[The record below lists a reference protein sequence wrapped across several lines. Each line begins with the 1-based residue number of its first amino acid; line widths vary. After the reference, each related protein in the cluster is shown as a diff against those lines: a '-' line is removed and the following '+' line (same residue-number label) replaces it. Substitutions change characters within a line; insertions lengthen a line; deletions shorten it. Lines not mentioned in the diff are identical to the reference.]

1 MGPRIP
7 WGRSHALDVLYV
19 ARLRGSGF
27 DPPAQAGGF
36 FRRQGIGSIL
46 GFLWPWEGEGRGQ
59 EVPMAIV
66 EGAKEFAWPS
76 NRNDLR

>member
-46 GFLWPWEGEGRGQ
+46 GFLWPWEGDGRGQ
-59 EVPMAIV
+59 EAYGHCGRSQRIRMAKQP
-66 EGAKEFAWPS
+66 E
-76 NRNDLR
+76 